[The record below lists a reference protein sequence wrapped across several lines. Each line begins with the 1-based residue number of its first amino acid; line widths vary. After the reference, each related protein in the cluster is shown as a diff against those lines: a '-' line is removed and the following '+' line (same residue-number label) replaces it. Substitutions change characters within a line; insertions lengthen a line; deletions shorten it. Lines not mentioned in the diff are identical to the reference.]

1 MQENLRSRLQA
12 MADEQ
17 KHTPFLSPA
26 DPEPAVSTRTWL
38 IAAGAVVLLL
48 VIAAVATLRKAPADT
63 GAALASDANAAQLP
77 ISDRSMSE
85 ATNGAGG
92 KSTYLDGTI
101 TNNTGKTLTGA
112 TVQVSFATTD
122 GTQPHRETSPL
133 MLVRT
138 RVPYVDL
145 QMVSADPIKPG
156 DHRDF
161 RLIFESV
168 PANWDVQPPTIVLTH
183 AELK

>member
-1 MQENLRSRLQA
+1 MMDDRKN
-12 MADEQ
+12 
-17 KHTPFLSPA
+17 TPFLTSA
-26 DPEPAVSTRTWL
+26 EPERTVSTKTWL
-38 IAAGAVVLLL
+38 IAAGAVVLLIL
-48 VIAAVATLRKAPADT
+48 IAAVATLRRTPVNP
-63 GAALASDANAAQLP
+63 GAALPADANAASLP

-92 KSTYLDGTI
+92 KSTYLDGTL
-101 TNNTGKTLTGA
+101 TNNTDKTLTAA
-112 TVQVSFATTD
+112 TVQVTFATTD
-122 GTQPHRETSPL
+122 GTQPHRETTPL

-168 PANWDVQPPTIVLTH
+168 PANWDVQPPVISITH
-183 AELK
+183 AELR

>member
-1 MQENLRSRLQA
+1 M
-12 MADEQ
+12 
-17 KHTPFLSPA
+17 
-26 DPEPAVSTRTWL
+26 STQTWL
-38 IAAGAVVLLL
+38 LAAAAVLLVL
-48 VIAAVATLRKAPADT
+48 LIAAVATLRRSPANA
-63 GAALASDANAAQLP
+63 GSALSADPAAAQLP

-101 TNNTGKTLTGA
+101 TNNTGRTLTGA
-112 TVQVSFATTD
+112 TVQVTFAAAD
-122 GTQPHRETSPL
+122 GTAPHRETTPL

-145 QMVSADPIKPG
+145 QMISAAPIKPG

-168 PANWDVQPPTIVLTH
+168 PAKWDVQPPVIVVTR
-183 AELK
+183 AELH